1 MPSVIRGD
9 DNFDSANGG
18 PNAQAGAV
26 GTYAFLYYFGT
37 GSTEGSTKAGSDLY
51 MSGFHR
57 SVAIASDGDSAV
69 YVTQGGTAQAGTWR
83 CMGRTNFG
91 SANTYSRFTLWLRI
105 A

>member
-26 GTYAFLYYFGT
+26 GTYAFLRNSVKENLF
-37 GSTEGSTKAGSDLY
+37 EGSTRAGSQLAY
-51 MSGFHR
+51 TCHE
-57 SVAIASDGDSAV
+57 AIADSSFSSHGA
-69 YVTQGGTAQAGTWR
+69 TLGTRYASGTWR
-83 CMGRTNFG
+83 LMGYNNHR
-91 SANTYSRFTLWLRI
+91 YSETTAKAASIWLRI